1 MLEHQKQCHR
11 GNVVYLITST
21 YLSMY
26 IVEYSSRKIPTEKLV
41 VSKILTGPSGFL
53 RYQKHIKR
61 QNYVNKFFL
70 FVHKSVN
77 RVHDVRDYFPIHR
90 S

>member
-1 MLEHQKQCHR
+1 MLGHQKQCR
-11 GNVVYLITST
+11 NSNVVYLIIST

-26 IVEYSSRKIPTEKLV
+26 IVEYSSRKIPIEKLV

-70 FVHKSVN
+70 LVHKSVN
-77 RVHDVRDYFPIHR
+77 RVHDV
-90 S
+90 